1 MRIARGNL
9 KQADYV
15 AAAVEFVDEHGLEA
29 MTMRSL
35 GAKMGIDATAVYRH
49 FPTKEDLINAMAH
62 WFFGQI
68 VEGIGEPSSDPWT
81 RIMEMAVATRRAFGE
96 HPSVGVA
103 AVNSTGNSSH
113 GFALS
118 RSVAASLLELG
129 VDAQSVPVAY
139 QSLEGYA
146 FGACLMDYIGAPTNW
161 EVRRFRYRSF
171 EIPEF
176 DAVSDDV
183 GASSAVAETAYL
195 TGIEAL
201 LRHYTGTAH

>member
-1 MRIARGNL
+1 
-9 KQADYV
+9 
-15 AAAVEFVDEHGLEA
+15 
-29 MTMRSL
+29 MRSL

-68 VEGIGEPSSDPWT
+68 IEAIGTARETPRD
-81 RIMEMAVATRRAFGE
+81 RIMAVAIATRRTFRE

-118 RSVAASLLELG
+118 RTVASSLLELG
-129 VDAQSVPVAY
+129 VDTGSIPVAY

-171 EIPEF
+171 EIPAF

-183 GASSAVAETAYL
+183 ASSSDVAEQAYMA
-195 TGIEAL
+195 GVEAL
-201 LRHYTGTAH
+201 LRHFTGTTH